1 MIVVMYFKYL
11 IVLIL
16 HCLNL
21 ILGQNDELTISKEQ
35 NTNVSALTENDIN
48 SAVFE
53 STSVI
58 FVNTASNRKH
68 LDKTPIWQMVLDYR

>member
-1 MIVVMYFKYL
+1 MIVVMYFKYS

-21 ILGQNDELTISKEQ
+21 ILGQNDELTISKQQ
-35 NTNVSALTENDIN
+35 NTNISALTENDIN

-53 STSVI
+53 NTSI
-58 FVNTASNRKH
+58 NFVNTASNTKY
-68 LDKTPIWQMVLDYR
+68 LDKTPVWQMVLDYR